1 MNTIVFFVLAIII
14 VCGVQAIVIQ
24 TDLGQWEGSE
34 SEYSYGFNGIPYALY
49 PFFLFLFSFFFCKSS
64 LFIFLLNLYIHLL
77 LEIEDGVYLKLMKDY
92 SPRVSREILLTQD
105 LLVFKH
111 LL

>member
-49 PFFLFLFSFFFCKSS
+49 PFFPFSFFF
-64 LFIFLLNLYIHLL
+64 FFLQ
-77 LEIEDGVYLKLMKDY
+77 KLSFHI
-92 SPRVSREILLTQD
+92 SP
-105 LLVFKH
+105 
-111 LL
+111 